1 MDGNCRYC
9 DLFNENGVFFC
20 PDVATLP
27 PKLYNMF
34 HKQGIHSLLQC
45 AIRNDGR
52 FTGYVGFDDCKEKRI
67 WTQAQIDALIFI
79 SELLSTFLLKMR
91 AQNRAVAM
99 AENLQMVLDNQN
111 SWIYVIDPDTYALKY
126 INAKTYAI
134 APSARLGMPCYKA
147 FFDRNTPCR
156 ICPVRDIRIN
166 INQTMEVYNPVLK
179 VWSMAD
185 ASYIR
190 WESQDA
196 CLLSCHD
203 ITPYKE

>member
-1 MDGNCRYC
+1 
-9 DLFNENGVFFC
+9 
-20 PDVATLP
+20 
-27 PKLYNMF
+27 
-34 HKQGIHSLLQC
+34 
-45 AIRNDGR
+45 
-52 FTGYVGFDDCKEKRI
+52 
-67 WTQAQIDALIFI
+67 
-79 SELLSTFLLKMR
+79 
-91 AQNRAVAM
+91 
-99 AENLQMVLDNQN
+99 
-111 SWIYVIDPDTYALKY
+111 
-126 INAKTYAI
+126 
-134 APSARLGMPCYKA
+134 MPCYKA